1 MESNLNMICSL
12 ILSLRP
18 NVSNLVLQ
26 KLLYFIQAYSLVET
40 GRPAFSEKI
49 EAWMYGPVVPEAYY
63 NIKSNGEFY
72 QNIPFNNLNP
82 RLQDITRNV
91 VETFADA
98 NPFVLVDL
106 THSYDPWKNA
116 WESGGWNTEITQ
128 EDIMLFHDRMFD
140 ENRGMIF

>member
-26 KLLYFIQAYSLVET
+26 KLLYFIQACSLVET
-40 GRPAFSEKI
+40 GEPAFSEKI

-106 THSYDPWKNA
+106 THSYAPWRSA
-116 WESGGWNTEITQ
+116 WENGGWNTEILQ
-128 EDIMLFHDRMFD
+128 EDILDFHNRRFY
-140 ENRGMIF
+140 ENRGIIF